1 MTALVVEVVV
11 TADLAVKHSAMSPGK
26 LEDTITHT
34 HAHARADTHA
44 RLNSLDGMERWVSTG
59 MRLENRQLSFPL
71 LHLRVP

>member
-34 HAHARADTHA
+34 RADTHA

>member
-34 HAHARADTHA
+34 HTRADTHA

-59 MRLENRQLSFPL
+59 MRLENRQLSFLL